1 MASETEVYRK
11 HIERLQMVSHLTDEE
26 ERFKAFRFLNTFLEL
41 TYINLFCLEGKCCW
55 KTDKYSGKRLAFTQ
69 SRRASF
75 QSKKTVWRTKY
86 LKTGSFK
93 NKTRGIDTL
102 AYADGGISGQVQLLL
117 CFGGGAS
124 RRFGKS
130 CSAAKKVSPTRHISH
145 PANHPAR
152 YEGYRH
158 SYWHSTTQT
167 RSLSTVHD
175 NRN

>member
-26 ERFKAFRFLNTFLEL
+26 ERFHAFRFLTTFLEL
-41 TYINLFCLEGKCCW
+41 TYNLFCLEGKCCW

-93 NKTRGIDTL
+93 NKTRGIVTL
-102 AYADGGISGQVQLLL
+102 AYADGISGRVQLLL
-117 CFGGGAS
+117 CVGGGAA

-130 CSAAKKVSPTRHISH
+130 CSAAKKVCLARYISH

-158 SYWHSTTQT
+158 SH
-167 RSLSTVHD
+167 
-175 NRN
+175 